1 MFTFTGK
8 RLIALLAIVLSLGA
22 VIGLSACSG
31 GSSSST
37 PQNATQIL
45 QSDGYT
51 PSSAYTSA
59 LQGGLGSTSGEVTSS
74 QVGTNG
80 GNVQAVI
87 VFDNS
92 TDEQAGA
99 AGIQGQFSGL
109 NSSSNGDVLTV
120 TGPLTAWANA
130 GG

>member
-1 MFTFTGK
+1 MFIRK
-8 RLIALLAIVLSLGA
+8 RIIGILAVVLVALGTIA
-22 VIGLSACSG
+22 GLSACSG

-87 VFDNS
+87 VFDNA

-99 AGIQGQFSGL
+99 TGIQGQFTGL
-109 NSSSNGDVLTV
+109 NSASSGDVLTV
-120 TGPLTAWANA
+120 TGPLTAWASA